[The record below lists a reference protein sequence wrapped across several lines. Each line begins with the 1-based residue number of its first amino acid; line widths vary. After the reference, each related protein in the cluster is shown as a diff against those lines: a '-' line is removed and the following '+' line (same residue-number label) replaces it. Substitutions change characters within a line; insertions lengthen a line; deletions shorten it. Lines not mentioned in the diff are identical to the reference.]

1 MRDAN
6 STNSKLLTAADF
18 GRAALALGCE
28 VAAIRAVEEVES
40 PGGGFLEDGT
50 TPVILFEGHWFHAL
64 THGIY
69 SATHPDISYP
79 RWTKKYYVGGIAEH
93 QRLQRAVALDRNAAL
108 ASASWGNFQVMGFNW
123 RIAGCTSLQDFINA
137 MYRSE
142 GAHLDCF
149 VNTVKAMGL
158 DDELRDHRWED
169 FAEVYNG
176 PGHRQNNYAP
186 RMAQAHDA
194 WTRRLQQIGQAA

>member
-1 MRDAN
+1 MRDAQ
-6 STNSKLLTAADF
+6 SPSSKLLTAADF

-40 PGGGFLEDGT
+40 PDGGFLADGT

-64 THGIY
+64 TQGRY

-79 RWTKKYYVGGIAEH
+79 RWTKRHYVGGMGEH
-93 QRLQRAVALDRNAAL
+93 RRLERAVALDRDAAL

-123 RIAGCTSLQDFINA
+123 AIAGCTSLQDFINA

-149 VNTVKAMGL
+149 VNVVKSMGL
-158 DDELRDHRWED
+158 DDELRDRRWED

-176 PGHRQNNYAP
+176 PAYRANDYANK
-186 RMAQAHDA
+186 MAAA
-194 WTRRLQQIGQAA
+194 YRKWASRRASAS